1 MEYLYT
7 DSFKL
12 GIELPLTNAKSK
24 KERMQVIGDNLSQ
37 TLVDILKL
45 TYHPDFKWKI
55 KELPENYK
63 VPTDMLP
70 GITHDSLNAQLRRLY
85 MFLEGNQTAE
95 TLTDKRRNELLI
107 QMLESIEPREAEV
120 LLGIFQKDLGV
131 KGLDY
136 KFVKEA
142 FPDLLP

>member
-1 MEYLYT
+1 
-7 DSFKL
+7 
-12 GIELPLTNAKSK
+12 
-24 KERMQVIGDNLSQ
+24 
-37 TLVDILKL
+37 
-45 TYHPDFKWKI
+45 
-55 KELPENYK
+55 
-63 VPTDMLP
+63 MLP

-131 KGLDY
+131 
-136 KFVKEA
+136 VTMNI
-142 FPDLLP
+142 